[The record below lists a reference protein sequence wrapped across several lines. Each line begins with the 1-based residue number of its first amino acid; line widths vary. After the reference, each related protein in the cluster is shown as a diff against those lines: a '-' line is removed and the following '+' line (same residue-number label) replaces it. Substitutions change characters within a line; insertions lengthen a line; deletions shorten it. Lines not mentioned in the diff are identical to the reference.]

1 MLPVNITIVLC
12 TIFHHCEILNT
23 CGPLGFK
30 EMGPKN
36 VHMVCVQISDKG
48 MTKKW
53 GKSTKIWGTF
63 KLQYL
68 KLETSFW
75 KTFKGYNQLLDMD
88 I

>member
-1 MLPVNITIVLC
+1 MLIFRHFFVISLLLIWTHLIC
-12 TIFHHCEILNT
+12 TFFWPILFR
-23 CGPLGFK
+23 LGLK

-36 VHMVCVQISDKG
+36 VHMSCVQMNDKE

-53 GKSTKIWGTF
+53 GKSAKIWGSF

-75 KTFKGYNQLLDMD
+75 HTFKG
-88 I
+88 